1 MTATPVEIALADP
14 TLSPL
19 ELANLQLVLKF
30 RQLPFSERKNYT
42 VPGFAPQRIG
52 MANLAELDHSGV
64 PGYSA
69 ESIPD
74 RQDDIL
80 DIIVRGG
87 RVWATWLIRGTHAGN
102 IYGLAATGKP
112 LEVLELGQWDVEDG
126 LITRAWFFVDEL
138 GLLRQTGKLSAIA
151 TADAASSPDS
161 AKDRA

>member
-1 MTATPVEIALADP
+1 MTLSPVDAALADP
-14 TLSPL
+14 TLSAT
-19 ELANLQLVLKF
+19 ELANLKLVLKF
-30 RQLPFSERKNYT
+30 RQLPFAERKNYT
-42 VPGFAPQRIG
+42 SPGFAPQRIG
-52 MANLAELDHSGV
+52 MANLAELDASGI

-102 IYGLAATGKP
+102 IYGLPATGKP
-112 LEVLELGQWDVEDG
+112 LEVLELGQWEVEDG

-138 GLLRQTGKLSAIA
+138 GLLRQTGKLSDIA
-151 TADAASSPDS
+151 VVAAAD
-161 AKDRA
+161 